1 MTPPAHWQTISP
13 QTRPLTLTVLDLTPL
28 ALTVSLSLTPSAS
41 ISSLHHSHTSQPHH
55 AHGTHGHPH
64 TPVSHGHI
72 SQVPNQKNRKRH
84 RKRGHPN
91 QIFATSTHGEPSED
105 DEHEQEES
113 DSTSHQDSSVSFK
126 DLLRHGV
133 LVYVNGQQSNNLFAN
148 VMDDEDEETEW
159 EDETETSPHG
169 EEIEENMEQGIT
181 RRRPRKARFGASAA
195 EAAGKGTGKK
205 KDEKPH
211 SKGDKDRAVLVIY
224 GLMPAQEYEIE
235 LRVVGMGGQEN
246 EALASTSVLI
256 PAPPTPTVCSR
267 SRANSLR
274 SRSRPRSRSNSLTAP
289 QAPEAAPDAPP
300 SPTHAETIVPTP
312 ILNAVDTQA
321 AQLRH
326 LIATAHTEKEL
337 LQTQIKEARRT
348 AQRGEA
354 ALKAEIELVKKG
366 IEKAGGMDLRAKQKA
381 LALQEQVK
389 QGWAGAE
396 AAEKEMKAVEHGLA
410 DLEKRLEQV
419 KEEVEEVKK
428 EFKEVKE
435 EEEKVKESDKKIR
448 SEEDKKLAEMISKI
462 EKLKTKKAKKE
473 AEGAELERRL
483 EELEKEMEE
492 AEKKN
497 EEEKANRSRT
507 MSYYAAGYGQQHHD
521 PHDPTPFG
529 PVGAPPPPV
538 PGPSTSQNTNRTL
551 TTHPSLTNLSGPYA
565 AGPAYRPKGAPGYTP
580 RFPSGGARPSPT
592 LPSPTQT
599 TGFYPSAP
607 HPVPPVNSSPG
618 FRPPKVAPA
627 QGTSTT
633 RPGVNAAALPFH
645 PPNYNPQPGWTVSSS
660 SNPTSANPI
669 PSGAN
674 NTPLAE
680 HTTALMPP
688 SLQHRIYLPNPRAR
702 PFQAPSATSSPASIP
717 PTIAPSNAP
726 STNPSN
732 SAVATAAAAATSSS
746 PSSSNPSS
754 PAFPPLPTSS
764 STSASKST
772 SPPVPQQGPSLA
784 SIVTR
789 AVLAPTSA
797 LVQKS
802 SPTGGMGLPGS
813 GSGVGVGPIDMVGR
827 TASPSESATGAG
839 GVPGARTGTPPI
851 THGHGM
857 GGLMKRG
864 SYTGDFPPLSPTW
877 SGPGP
882 IGGTGAPGTATG
894 LNDGVDSGQGRQNS
908 GSGTVTPGLTMRE
921 GMPPL
926 GGNVGGGN
934 EKSGSGNG
942 AWGREGIVSGAIL
955 KKRDEQ

>member
-1 MTPPAHWQTISP
+1 M
-13 QTRPLTLTVLDLTPL
+13 
-28 ALTVSLSLTPSAS
+28 
-41 ISSLHHSHTSQPHH
+41 
-55 AHGTHGHPH
+55 
-64 TPVSHGHI
+64 
-72 SQVPNQKNRKRH
+72 
-84 RKRGHPN
+84 
-91 QIFATSTHGEPSED
+91 
-105 DEHEQEES
+105 
-113 DSTSHQDSSVSFK
+113 
-126 DLLRHGV
+126 
-133 LVYVNGQQSNNLFAN
+133 
-148 VMDDEDEETEW
+148 
-159 EDETETSPHG
+159 
-169 EEIEENMEQGIT
+169 
-181 RRRPRKARFGASAA
+181 
-195 EAAGKGTGKK
+195 
-205 KDEKPH
+205 
-211 SKGDKDRAVLVIY
+211 
-224 GLMPAQEYEIE
+224 
-235 LRVVGMGGQEN
+235 
-246 EALASTSVLI
+246 
-256 PAPPTPTVCSR
+256 
-267 SRANSLR
+267 
-274 SRSRPRSRSNSLTAP
+274 
-289 QAPEAAPDAPP
+289 
-300 SPTHAETIVPTP
+300 
-312 ILNAVDTQA
+312 NAVDTQA

-354 ALKAEIELVKKG
+354 ALKAEIETVKKG

-396 AAEKEMKAVEHGLA
+396 AAEKEMKAVEQGLA

-435 EEEKVKESDKKIR
+435 EEEKAKESDKKTR
-448 SEEDKKLAEMISKI
+448 SDEDKKLAEMISKI

-492 AEKKN
+492 AQKRN

-507 MSYYAAGYGQQHHD
+507 MSYYAAGYGQQYHD

-538 PGPSTSQNTNRTL
+538 TGSSTSQNNSRTL

-607 HPVPPVNSSPG
+607 HPVPPVNASPG

-627 QGTSTT
+627 LGTSTT

-645 PPNYNPQPGWTVSSS
+645 PPNYNPQPGWTAS
-660 SNPTSANPI
+660 SNNNPPAANPT
-669 PSGAN
+669 PPGAH
-674 NTPLAE
+674 NTPPAE

-702 PFQAPSATSSPASIP
+702 PFQAPSATSSPAPIP
-717 PTIAPSNAP
+717 PTIAPSSAP

-732 SAVATAAAAATSSS
+732 PAVATAVAATSSS
-746 PSSSNPSS
+746 PSSSSPSS
-754 PAFPPLPTSS
+754 PAFPPLPLSS
-764 STSASKST
+764 SASANKSTSASVS
-772 SPPVPQQGPSLA
+772 QQGSSLA

-797 LVQKS
+797 LAQKS
-802 SPTGGMGLPGS
+802 SPTGGIGL
-813 GSGVGVGPIDMVGR
+813 GSGVSAGPIDVVGR
-827 TASPSESATGAG
+827 TASPSGSVTGAG
-839 GVPGARTGTPPI
+839 GIPGRRTSTPPI
-851 THGHGM
+851 AHGHGM
-857 GGLMKRG
+857 GAHPGYDGRPGAGAGSGPGIGGLMKRG

-882 IGGTGAPGTATG
+882 IGGNGAPGTATG
-894 LNDGVDSGQGRQNS
+894 LNDGVDRGHGMQSS

-921 GMPPL
+921 GMPPRL
-926 GGNVGGGN
+926 GGNVRSGN

-942 AWGREGIVSGAIL
+942 AWGREGIVTDAIL

>member
-41 ISSLHHSHTSQPHH
+41 IPSLHHSHTSHSHH
-55 AHGTHGHPH
+55 AHGAHGHPH
-64 TPVSHGHI
+64 TPVSHSHTP
-72 SQVPNQKNRKRH
+72 QATNQKNRKRH

-91 QIFATSTHGEPSED
+91 QISATSIHGEPSED

-159 EDETETSPHG
+159 EDEAETAPHG
-169 EEIEENMEQGIT
+169 EEIEESMEQGIT
-181 RRRPRKARFGASAA
+181 RRRPRKARFMTSAA
-195 EAAGKGTGKK
+195 EAAGKVTGKK

-289 QAPEAAPDAPP
+289 QAPETAPDAPP

-354 ALKAEIELVKKG
+354 ALKAEIETVKKG

-396 AAEKEMKAVEHGLA
+396 AAEKEMKAVEQGLI

-428 EFKEVKE
+428 EFKEVKK
-435 EEEKVKESDKKIR
+435 EEEKAKESDKKTR
-448 SEEDKKLAEMISKI
+448 SDEDKKLAEIISKI

-473 AEGAELERRL
+473 AEGAELEKRL

-497 EEEKANRSRT
+497 GEEKANRSRT
-507 MSYYAAGYGQQHHD
+507 MSYYATGYGQQHYD
-521 PHDPTPFG
+521 SHDPTSFG
-529 PVGAPPPPV
+529 PVGALPPPV
-538 PGPSTSQNTNRTL
+538 PGSSTSQSTNRPL
-551 TTHPSLTNLSGPYA
+551 STHPSLTNLSGPYA

-580 RFPSGGARPSPT
+580 RFPSGGARPR
-592 LPSPTQT
+592 
-599 TGFYPSAP
+599 
-607 HPVPPVNSSPG
+607 
-618 FRPPKVAPA
+618 FRPSKVSPA
-627 QGTSTT
+627 QGASSTT
-633 RPGVNAAALPFH
+633 RSGVNAAALPFH
-645 PPNYNPQPGWTVSSS
+645 PPTYNSQPGWTASS
-660 SNPTSANPI
+660 SNPPATNPT
-669 PSGAN
+669 PPGAN
-674 NTPLAE
+674 NTPPAE

-688 SLQHRIYLPNPRAR
+688 SLQHRIYLPNPRA
-702 PFQAPSATSSPASIP
+702 PS
-717 PTIAPSNAP
+717 PTIAPSSAP
-726 STNPSN
+726 STNPSKP
-732 SAVATAAAAATSSS
+732 AVATAAAAASSS
-746 PSSSNPSS
+746 SSNSNPSS

-764 STSASKST
+764 SASTNKST
-772 SPPVPQQGPSLA
+772 SAPVSQQGPKIFVERGDRPLRLWFWRRSRA
-784 SIVTR
+784 S
-789 AVLAPTSA
+789 
-797 LVQKS
+797 
-802 SPTGGMGLPGS
+802 
-813 GSGVGVGPIDMVGR
+813 
-827 TASPSESATGAG
+827 
-839 GVPGARTGTPPI
+839 
-851 THGHGM
+851 
-857 GGLMKRG
+857 
-864 SYTGDFPPLSPTW
+864 
-877 SGPGP
+877 
-882 IGGTGAPGTATG
+882 
-894 LNDGVDSGQGRQNS
+894 
-908 GSGTVTPGLTMRE
+908 
-921 GMPPL
+921 
-926 GGNVGGGN
+926 
-934 EKSGSGNG
+934 
-942 AWGREGIVSGAIL
+942 
-955 KKRDEQ
+955 